1 MSNHELIRVRDVMAA
16 TYIIVDGLITVHEGI
31 TLARKSEVKA
41 LVVKKRHED
50 DEYGIVLMNDIAK
63 KVLAKNRSPQRT
75 NIYEIMTKPAL
86 SVDPNMNVKYCARLF
101 ERFGISRAPVIE
113 NGEVIGMVSYNNIV
127 INGIPSFVTVFAERL
142 KCKLAD
148 NFSQVSDI

>member
-1 MSNHELIRVRDVMAA
+1 MSSHELIRVRDVMAA

-41 LVVKKRHED
+41 LVVKKRDDD

-86 SVDPNMNVKYCARLF
+86 TVDPKMNVKYCARLF

-127 INGIPSFVTVFAERL
+127 INGMAREEV
-142 KCKLAD
+142 
-148 NFSQVSDI
+148 

>member
-1 MSNHELIRVRDVMAA
+1 MSSHEQIRVRDVMAA

-41 LVVKKRHED
+41 LVVKKRDDD

-86 SVDPNMNVKYCARLF
+86 TVDPNMNVKYCARLF

-127 INGIPSFVTVFAERL
+127 INGMAREEV
-142 KCKLAD
+142 
-148 NFSQVSDI
+148 

>member
-41 LVVKKRHED
+41 LVVKKRHKD

-127 INGIPSFVTVFAERL
+127 IYGMAREAL
-142 KCKLAD
+142 
-148 NFSQVSDI
+148 

>member
-1 MSNHELIRVRDVMAA
+1 MSHHELIRVRDVMAA

-31 TLARKSEVKA
+31 SLARKSEVKA
-41 LVVKKRHED
+41 LVVKKRDKD

-63 KVLAKNRSPQRT
+63 KVLAKDRSPQRT
-75 NIYEIMTKPAL
+75 NLYEIMTKPAL
-86 SVDPNMNVKYCARLF
+86 TVDPNMNVKYCARLF

-127 INGIPSFVTVFAERL
+127 INGMAREEL
-142 KCKLAD
+142 
-148 NFSQVSDI
+148 

>member
-63 KVLAKNRSPQRT
+63 KVLAKNRPPQRT

-113 NGEVIGMVSYNNIV
+113 DGQVIGMVSYNNIV
-127 INGIPSFVTVFAERL
+127 INGMAR
-142 KCKLAD
+142 D
-148 NFSQVSDI
+148 D